1 MMPKKYATIYVDE
14 DVLREAR
21 EIGLNI
27 SRICENALKDAIEK
41 LKFGNINENIDCRK
55 GPVAQTGRVSA
66 WHAGGRGFKS
76 RPVHH
81 FHFL

>member
-1 MMPKKYATIYVDE
+1 M
-14 DVLREAR
+14 R
-21 EIGLNI
+21 I
-27 SRICENALKDAIEK
+27 SIIT
-41 LKFGNINENIDCRK
+41 K

-81 FHFL
+81 FHFLNVLAIYQVKFIISPKFD